1 LTTGDPK
8 DGGLSGCTPAEA
20 ESWGKMAE
28 AGHAATAYVD
38 ATIGLPLMAAAVL
51 EQNGQQQA
59 RAKRHFSWN
68 RDRLEEM
75 RIG

>member
-1 LTTGDPK
+1 
-8 DGGLSGCTPAEA
+8 
-20 ESWGKMAE
+20 
-28 AGHAATAYVD
+28 
-38 ATIGLPLMAAAVL
+38 MAAAVL